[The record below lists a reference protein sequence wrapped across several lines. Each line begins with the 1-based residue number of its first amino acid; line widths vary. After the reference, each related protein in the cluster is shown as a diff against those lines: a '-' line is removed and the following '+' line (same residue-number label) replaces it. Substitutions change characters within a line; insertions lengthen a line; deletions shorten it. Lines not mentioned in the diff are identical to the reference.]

1 MIKKAD
7 VRNTRHTAP
16 ESVKKVKSIK
26 QILVKNKMEAER
38 LSQCWQKTLPKKFKP
53 SWMPVKNGVLWWPEL
68 PPNAFVA
75 FNLQK
80 NDLPTI
86 FVCYFLHVRS
96 SVTYEW
102 ESIEDRTFLF
112 CQLDQNV
119 FPGVCRVSI
128 SISVQDGH
136 YLYSRISWPD
146 CIDNSHHFMSVNQKT
161 QEKLIT
167 SEDPGQSARICH
179 WWWKYLPWPQDH
191 LPTRRLPIKKV
202 ANLTGCE
209 ANLVLSEVSFLILR
223 MLCPVSAQLGLLRLA
238 KCQPGQ
244 TGLTKL

>member
-86 FVCYFLHVRS
+86 FVRYFLLVRS
-96 SVTYEW
+96 SVRLWQLWLISAMNTWRDPYQYFSSKDFQIAVVMLVNSRCSLFYGIQFNWDTWPSWVLQSEIVNLKFKHNL
-102 ESIEDRTFLF
+102 SIFRDSDMRWGT
-112 CQLDQNV
+112 
-119 FPGVCRVSI
+119 
-128 SISVQDGH
+128 
-136 YLYSRISWPD
+136 
-146 CIDNSHHFMSVNQKT
+146 
-161 QEKLIT
+161 
-167 SEDPGQSARICH
+167 
-179 WWWKYLPWPQDH
+179 WKSQ
-191 LPTRRLPIKKV
+191 R
-202 ANLTGCE
+202 
-209 ANLVLSEVSFLILR
+209 
-223 MLCPVSAQLGLLRLA
+223 
-238 KCQPGQ
+238 
-244 TGLTKL
+244 